1 MSKIGRR
8 RNKENGGKK
17 TIKLTVNIED
27 KYMAVID
34 KLVASGKFRNK
45 THVIEEALKKMKG
58 VEKSGF

>member
-45 THVIEEALKKMKG
+45 THVIEEALKKMKAETEEG
-58 VEKSGF
+58 

>member
-27 KYMAVID
+27 KYMDVIN
-34 KLVASGKFRNK
+34 KLVASYFRHLMPCPY
-45 THVIEEALKKMKG
+45 TL
-58 VEKSGF
+58 

>member
-34 KLVASGKFRNK
+34 KGFDIKFEKDEESGEIRLLA
-45 THVIEEALKKMKG
+45 E
-58 VEKSGF
+58 